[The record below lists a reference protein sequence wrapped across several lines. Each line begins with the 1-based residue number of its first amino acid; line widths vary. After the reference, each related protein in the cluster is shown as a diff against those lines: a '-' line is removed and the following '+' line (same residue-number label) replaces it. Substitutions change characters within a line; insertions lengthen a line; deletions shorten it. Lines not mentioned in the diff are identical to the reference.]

1 MRHISHKYHPNRKQ
15 SSALQYI
22 HKQSNHPL
30 SIIKQI
36 PLITSKRLFDISSD
50 KKHFDK
56 TASAY
61 IEALKNS
68 GFKENTKF
76 FTKNLYTS

>member
-1 MRHISHKYHPNRKQ
+1 MSDKYHPNRKQ
-15 SSALQYI
+15 NSTLQYI

-50 KKHFDK
+50 KK
-56 TASAY
+56 
-61 IEALKNS
+61 ALKNS

-76 FTKNLYTS
+76 FTKNLYTA